1 MKICKA
7 ILAATAAAIVTP
19 VAAQDAEE
27 LAARYGARPSILDIS
42 LSPSGNKLAIVAPD
56 STHGE
61 VVKVIDLAGGAEM
74 QSIMRNTEQNGDI
87 TSCDWATEVRLVCEL
102 DGAVERDDGVLL
114 WFSRIFS
121 FNEDGSDIEVL
132 TQSRSFRALGFRQ
145 DGGSIVALDVPGE
158 ENNILMTR
166 DYVPEMT
173 VGTRLANEESGL
185 GVDAVDI
192 TNRRRKVVERPDDKA
207 SAFVADETGRVRL
220 KVLSARRGD
229 GTLLGRRMYYYRPA
243 GDDGWREFEQ
253 VTIDG
258 KERTDFVPAAVDS
271 KRNVVY
277 GWDTIGGY
285 DAIVEVKLDGSGEG
299 RVVMMRDDVDVDRL
313 IRIGRKR
320 RVVGLF
326 SLFAVGLLIGPE

>member
-192 TNRRRKVVERPDDKA
+192 TNRRRKVVERPDDKPA
-207 SAFVADETGRVRL
+207 PLSPTRRGACGSRSSAHGGATGR
-220 KVLSARRGD
+220 S
-229 GTLLGRRMYYYRPA
+229 
-243 GDDGWREFEQ
+243 
-253 VTIDG
+253 
-258 KERTDFVPAAVDS
+258 S
-271 KRNVVY
+271 
-277 GWDTIGGY
+277 
-285 DAIVEVKLDGSGEG
+285 
-299 RVVMMRDDVDVDRL
+299 
-313 IRIGRKR
+313 
-320 RVVGLF
+320 
-326 SLFAVGLLIGPE
+326 AVGCTITAPPETMAGANSNR